1 MCMRKERYR
10 YHILVRIIYTC
21 LVQVNGIYILKS
33 GTDFRQFSKIT
44 LDFKEKPVSVEIDCV
59 DVTRDY
65 EPDVELDSVLEKYTG
80 VFIST
85 EPGLVKNNPNTM
97 QELLTGR

>member
-1 MCMRKERYR
+1 M
-10 YHILVRIIYTC
+10 
-21 LVQVNGIYILKS
+21 
-33 GTDFRQFSKIT
+33 
-44 LDFKEKPVSVEIDCV
+44 SVEIDCV
-59 DVTRDY
+59 DVTRGY

>member
-1 MCMRKERYR
+1 MM
-10 YHILVRIIYTC
+10 IIYTC
-21 LVQVNGIYILKS
+21 FMQVNGIYILKS

-85 EPGLVKNNPNTM
+85 EPGLVKNNPNM
-97 QELLTGR
+97 LQELLMGR